1 MRNKSVGRE
10 GKLGKKKKKKKT
22 KKKKK
27 KNDVKEGSN
36 EGMTHGSR
44 DGQ

>member
-1 MRNKSVGRE
+1 MGRE
-10 GKLGKKKKKKKT
+10 GKLGKKKKK

-36 EGMTHGSR
+36 EGMINGSR
-44 DGQ
+44 DGQKERK